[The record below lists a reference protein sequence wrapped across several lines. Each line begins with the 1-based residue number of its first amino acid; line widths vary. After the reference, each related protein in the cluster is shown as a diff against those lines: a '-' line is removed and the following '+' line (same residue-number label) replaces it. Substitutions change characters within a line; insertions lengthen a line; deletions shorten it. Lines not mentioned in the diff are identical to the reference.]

1 MILFVD
7 LLNTI
12 IQSFIVSYFPYYLSF
27 NNENDRISKKHF
39 VISIIGIFFTSMLAT
54 NIFSNG
60 NITTAVIATMNI
72 VIICLVYRHI
82 YKKALLAY
90 FIGYFLVQI
99 TAILVTSIIWPT
111 ISNVVSDAEAS
122 MLLGIYIPAIILELL
137 IIKNKD
143 NIKTIYQYFIKSE
156 RSFTIFFIIVILM
169 DFIANISMLLNG
181 WANVVLTNV
190 VIIMFVAFIIG
201 ISIYRNSIGKKYEE
215 IDRLNKLLIDKNNEL
230 KKIKHDYGS
239 QISYINGLY
248 IMQQYDRLGEMLKK
262 IISGNAEVSSSVEY
276 ITNRDS
282 IICSVVESLDLK
294 DIHVVVDEEF
304 DSNLIDI
311 SEYELHK
318 IVSNILSNA
327 ATALDG
333 NGLIVIKTYKIFNNI
348 YLSIKNNGPQI
359 DPSIIDKIFNTGFTT
374 KSNKDE
380 SHGYGLH
387 IVKEIV
393 ENNNGKIYVTSNEE
407 YTEFKVIFSNKKAK
421 EDFAKGEYQWVAQIT
436 NTLVF
441 ADPENT
447 DARYLCA
454 DALEQLGYQAE
465 SGPWRS
471 AYLCAAQELRNGTN
485 TDDATRSSGNGDVF
499 LHMTPDM
506 ILDYLGIFVDTTKIP
521 DLTFTANI
529 ILPEGNYVL
538 RVKNGV
544 LLYQKDVQDPDADVT
559 WNTKRAGLLAVVQK
573 NAENVAT
580 LIEQEGDETCLTR
593 LMDAVTVTSEYKY
606 FNIIEP

>member
-60 NITTAVIATMNI
+60 NIATAVIATMNI
-72 VIICLVYRHI
+72 VIIGLVYRHI

-111 ISNVVSDAEAS
+111 ISNVVSDVEAS

-143 NIKTIYQYFIKSE
+143 NIKIIYQYFTKSE

-169 DFIANISMLLNG
+169 DFIASISMLLNG

-190 VIIMFVAFIIG
+190 LIIMFVAFIIG
-201 ISIYRNSIGKKYEE
+201 ISIYMNSIGKKYEE

-333 NGLIVIKTYKIFNNI
+333 NGLIVINTYKIFNNI
-348 YLSIKNNGPQI
+348 YLSIKNDGPQI
-359 DPSIIDKIFNTGFTT
+359 DQSIIDKIFNTGFTT

-393 ENNNGKIYVTSNEE
+393 ENNNGKIYVTSDEE

-421 EDFAKGEYQWVAQIT
+421 E
-436 NTLVF
+436 VF
-441 ADPENT
+441 EA
-447 DARYLCA
+447 
-454 DALEQLGYQAE
+454 
-465 SGPWRS
+465 
-471 AYLCAAQELRNGTN
+471 
-485 TDDATRSSGNGDVF
+485 
-499 LHMTPDM
+499 
-506 ILDYLGIFVDTTKIP
+506 
-521 DLTFTANI
+521 
-529 ILPEGNYVL
+529 
-538 RVKNGV
+538 
-544 LLYQKDVQDPDADVT
+544 
-559 WNTKRAGLLAVVQK
+559 
-573 NAENVAT
+573 
-580 LIEQEGDETCLTR
+580 
-593 LMDAVTVTSEYKY
+593 
-606 FNIIEP
+606 

>member
-111 ISNVVSDAEAS
+111 ISNVISDVEAS

-143 NIKTIYQYFIKSE
+143 NIKTIYQYFTKSE

-169 DFIANISMLLNG
+169 DFIASISMLLNG

-190 VIIMFVAFIIG
+190 LIIMFVAFIIG

-407 YTEFKVIFSNKKAK
+407 YTEFKVIFSNKKVK
-421 EDFAKGEYQWVAQIT
+421 E
-436 NTLVF
+436 VF
-441 ADPENT
+441 EA
-447 DARYLCA
+447 
-454 DALEQLGYQAE
+454 
-465 SGPWRS
+465 
-471 AYLCAAQELRNGTN
+471 
-485 TDDATRSSGNGDVF
+485 
-499 LHMTPDM
+499 
-506 ILDYLGIFVDTTKIP
+506 
-521 DLTFTANI
+521 
-529 ILPEGNYVL
+529 
-538 RVKNGV
+538 
-544 LLYQKDVQDPDADVT
+544 
-559 WNTKRAGLLAVVQK
+559 
-573 NAENVAT
+573 
-580 LIEQEGDETCLTR
+580 
-593 LMDAVTVTSEYKY
+593 
-606 FNIIEP
+606 

>member
-122 MLLGIYIPAIILELL
+122 MLL
-137 IIKNKD
+137 
-143 NIKTIYQYFIKSE
+143 
-156 RSFTIFFIIVILM
+156 
-169 DFIANISMLLNG
+169 NG

-190 VIIMFVAFIIG
+190 LIIMFVAFIIG

-304 DSNLIDI
+304 DYNLIDI

-407 YTEFKVIFSNKKAK
+407 YTEFKVIFSNKKVK
-421 EDFAKGEYQWVAQIT
+421 E
-436 NTLVF
+436 VF
-441 ADPENT
+441 EA
-447 DARYLCA
+447 
-454 DALEQLGYQAE
+454 
-465 SGPWRS
+465 
-471 AYLCAAQELRNGTN
+471 
-485 TDDATRSSGNGDVF
+485 
-499 LHMTPDM
+499 
-506 ILDYLGIFVDTTKIP
+506 
-521 DLTFTANI
+521 
-529 ILPEGNYVL
+529 
-538 RVKNGV
+538 
-544 LLYQKDVQDPDADVT
+544 
-559 WNTKRAGLLAVVQK
+559 
-573 NAENVAT
+573 
-580 LIEQEGDETCLTR
+580 
-593 LMDAVTVTSEYKY
+593 
-606 FNIIEP
+606 

>member
-60 NITTAVIATMNI
+60 NIATAVIATMNI
-72 VIICLVYRHI
+72 VIIGLVYRHI

-111 ISNVVSDAEAS
+111 ISNVISDVEAS

-143 NIKTIYQYFIKSE
+143 NIKTIYQYFTKSE

-169 DFIANISMLLNG
+169 DFIASISMLLNG

-190 VIIMFVAFIIG
+190 LIIMFVAFIIG
-201 ISIYRNSIGKKYEE
+201 ISIYMNSIGKKYEE

-294 DIHVVVDEEF
+294 DIHVVVDEKF

-333 NGLIVIKTYKIFNNI
+333 NGLIVINTYKIFNNI
-348 YLSIKNNGPQI
+348 YLSIKNDGPQI
-359 DPSIIDKIFNTGFTT
+359 DSSIIDKIFNTGFTT

-421 EDFAKGEYQWVAQIT
+421 E
-436 NTLVF
+436 VF
-441 ADPENT
+441 EA
-447 DARYLCA
+447 
-454 DALEQLGYQAE
+454 
-465 SGPWRS
+465 
-471 AYLCAAQELRNGTN
+471 
-485 TDDATRSSGNGDVF
+485 
-499 LHMTPDM
+499 
-506 ILDYLGIFVDTTKIP
+506 
-521 DLTFTANI
+521 
-529 ILPEGNYVL
+529 
-538 RVKNGV
+538 
-544 LLYQKDVQDPDADVT
+544 
-559 WNTKRAGLLAVVQK
+559 
-573 NAENVAT
+573 
-580 LIEQEGDETCLTR
+580 
-593 LMDAVTVTSEYKY
+593 
-606 FNIIEP
+606 